1 MPCRSAHRCS
11 LVSCPSFSSSF
22 TFLSSTLDNTQF
34 SLLLRFAIMG
44 SVGLPYLQDNPK
56 IIFFTDFDGTIT
68 LLDSKSSWV
77 QYLKT

>member
-11 LVSCPSFSSSF
+11 LVSCPSFSSF